1 MKTILALIYSLT
13 PFRILTF
20 AGLIA
25 FYSCASEKPEK
36 LNVLLIIADDLG
48 WKDLTCYGSEFYET
62 PNIDRIAK
70 LGTRFTNAY
79 MSPVCSP
86 SRASIM
92 TGKYP
97 VKHGITEW
105 IGAPQPYEVMN
116 DTGWHSHLVP
126 ARYFDRLPLEEI
138 TIAELFRSVG
148 YRTFFAGKWY
158 LGPEGFWPEDQG
170 FDINKGGHSAG
181 FPRGSGYFSPYDNPR
196 LSNGEPGEH
205 LPIRLAN
212 ETARFLKSAGNDPF
226 FATLAFYIPH
236 VPLQA
241 PDELIRKYEEKR
253 DMMTLE
259 QRVAYEGDIK
269 VRQTQDHPVYAAM
282 IEWLDNAVGI
292 ILDELERLKLA
303 DNTIVIFVSDN
314 GGLSLAGG
322 SPTSNYPLRA
332 GKGWLYEGGI
342 RVPLIINA
350 PHIPDQVEV
359 CHEPVNAIDLL
370 PTILNLTGMEYLVS
384 ENIDGVDISPLL
396 NEGVI
401 DRQAIFW
408 HYPHFGNQGGWPGA
422 VVRSGDYK
430 LIEKFE
436 TGDFE
441 LYNLRE
447 DIGEKN
453 NLYLEKPEVR
463 DELILMLRKWQQE
476 NNVVFPEPAQRLITG
491 SN

>member
-1 MKTILALIYSLT
+1 MKTILTLIYSLS
-13 PFRILTF
+13 PIRILAF
-20 AGLIA
+20 AGLII
-25 FYSCASEKPEK
+25 FFSCTDEKTEK

-48 WKDLTCYGSEFYET
+48 WKDLACYGSEFYET

-70 LGTRFTNAY
+70 QGTRFTSAY
-79 MSPVCSP
+79 MSPVCSS

-97 VKHGITEW
+97 VNHGITEW
-105 IGAPQPYEVMN
+105 IGAPQPYDVMS
-116 DTGWHSHLVP
+116 DTAWKSNLIP
-126 ARYFDRLPLEEI
+126 ARYLDRLPLEEI
-138 TIAELFRSVG
+138 TIAEIFRSVG

-170 FDINKGGHSAG
+170 FDINMGGHSAG
-181 FPRGSGYFSPYDNPR
+181 FPWGSGYFSPYDNPR

-212 ETARFLKSAGNDPF
+212 ETAKFIQSAGNDPF

-241 PDELIRKYEEKR
+241 PTELIRKYEEKR
-253 DMMTLE
+253 DLMAVEPRL
-259 QRVAYEGDIK
+259 AYEGNIK
-269 VRQTQDHPVYAAM
+269 VRQYQNHPVYAAM
-282 IEWLDNAVGI
+282 VEWLDNAVGVV
-292 ILDELERLKLA
+292 LDELERLKLT

-322 SPTSNYPLRA
+322 SPTSNFPLRA

-342 RVPLIINA
+342 RVPLIINVPNIA
-350 PHIPDQVEV
+350 NQVV
-359 CHEPVNAIDLL
+359 VSDEPVNAIDLL
-370 PTILNLTGMEYLVS
+370 PTMLHLTGF
-384 ENIDGVDISPLL
+384 ENLIGENLDGVNIVPMLHGGKI
-396 NEGVI
+396 E
-401 DRQAIFW
+401 RRAIFW

-447 DIGEKN
+447 DIGEKY
-453 NLYLEKPEVR
+453 NLSSEKPEIR
-463 DELILMLRKWQQE
+463 DELILKLRNWQHE
-476 NNVVFPEPAQRLITG
+476 NNAIFPEPAQRLITHAK
-491 SN
+491 